1 MTTENELASALAQ
14 LLDAVDRDDICLD
27 DQHRARE
34 ALAGWQPLEPD
45 ATLTS
50 AVACL
55 REIAAMGKKA
65 GSETA
70 KHWLTMHGIDWETGD
85 VTPDY
90 GSMT

>member
-55 REIAAMGKKA
+55 REITKNEVDTQYMARD
-65 GSETA
+65 
-70 KHWLTMHGIDWETGD
+70 WLREHGLGEK
-85 VTPDY
+85 
-90 GSMT
+90 